1 MKIAICDDDKTY
13 VDEIENCVRHL
24 LQDRKIS
31 ADFDLYFSSEKI
43 YDSDSFY
50 DVAFLDVE
58 MEPYTGI
65 EVAEKL
71 KSINPYIIVFIITSY
86 DKYLDEAMDLN
97 VFRYIK
103 KPLDVYRLK
112 VGLDK
117 AIESI
122 DNTVYTFFL
131 KQEKTSKSVNS
142 NDIVYIETM
151 GRFTKVVTTNGEYIS
166 DHKIDFWKEKLV
178 ASFFYQVHKSF
189 IINLKHM
196 TNYKRD
202 AVTLLNK
209 YEIPISYRKQSD
221 FRSYFLR
228 YFGGR

>member
-1 MKIAICDDDKTY
+1 
-13 VDEIENCVRHL
+13 
-24 LQDRKIS
+24 
-31 ADFDLYFSSEKI
+31 
-43 YDSDSFY
+43 
-50 DVAFLDVE
+50 
-58 MEPYTGI
+58 
-65 EVAEKL
+65 
-71 KSINPYIIVFIITSY
+71 
-86 DKYLDEAMDLN
+86 MDLN

-142 NDIVYIETM
+142 NDIVYIETI

-166 DHKIDFWKEKLV
+166 DQKIDFWKEKLV
-178 ASFFYQVHKSF
+178 ASFFYHVHKSF

-202 AVTLLNK
+202 TVTLLNK